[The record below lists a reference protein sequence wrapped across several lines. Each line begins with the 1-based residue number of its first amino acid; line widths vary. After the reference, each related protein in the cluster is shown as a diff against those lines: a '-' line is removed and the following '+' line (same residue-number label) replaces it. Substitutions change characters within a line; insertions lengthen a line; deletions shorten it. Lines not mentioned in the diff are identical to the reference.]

1 MNYKYVEI
9 VSSVTHFRDS
19 SQSIE
24 LSGNDYTAS
33 RAIYMLTDNLNCV
46 NAQLTA
52 PHIFF
57 KAPEALHQQ
66 NCTLNGE
73 VVYLSDPNTCVLYK
87 DDIYLEEYC
96 PSKHVD
102 L

>member
-1 MNYKYVEI
+1 MKYRNFEF
-9 VSSVTHFRDS
+9 SSSMTLFRDS
-19 SQSIE
+19 SKAINLKNE
-24 LSGNDYTAS
+24 DIAAS

-46 NAQLTA
+46 NSQLTA
-52 PHIFF
+52 PHIFL

-73 VVYLSDPNTCVLYK
+73 IVYLSDPNACTLYK
-87 DDIYLEEYC
+87 DDGYLAEYC
-96 PSKHVD
+96 SSNHVD